1 MSAQMYQVSVT
12 FHDVAACFS
21 AEEWGLLE
29 DWQKEV
35 YRNVMT
41 EIHSAMQAMG
51 FEIINPDVL
60 FRIKKVKEA
69 YTSLGDMDRIITSAA
84 CPTGDP
90 DHLMGIKHERLSH
103 IDMGMK
109 KGNKMNP
116 HPGCSPDIL
125 LRIKQEEQPAFTDP
139 PERSATPSPVEPVV
153 TSVFS
158 LNINEEEEEGELH
171 PADRPESKTTHP
183 QKRLTSRP
191 IKQEEVDYIKVSVGS
206 HGSDRI
212 TTTSRER
219 LTSRPIKQEEVDYI
233 KVSVGSHGSDR
244 ITTTSRDTAEPPAQC
259 CTAST
264 PPPFPG
270 TRTAPF
276 HAARTAHSPTLG
288 PHRLRNYKFT
298 EKELEILVDH
308 VIGNYTRLFGCEA
321 GKTPTLTKNAL
332 WQAMVD
338 EINAQGV
345 ACRTT
350 ETVKKRW
357 ADAKRKMKEKLK
369 EAAEHVAQ
377 TGRQPPQRL
386 RLAPYE
392 RRLKD
397 FFTQKIGKKV
407 QGSSNA
413 RKLPEADKAG
423 PSRTTSQESMEST
436 PPPPQS
442 NDPGEESSEES
453 CEEPVSSSP
462 GHKVQS
468 AVTLELQDIVE
479 KPDLPKVD
487 LKAET
492 LGGDS
497 TDTCH
502 KTHEPH
508 SMVPTQQLL
517 LQTQDRHFSAVNVA
531 LRRQSSTL
539 RRISSHQRESN
550 ILMEEQNSI
559 LSQIAN
565 SLSLLQIQQTNGLA
579 TLGNIIQ
586 KGIDVICPTSNVSTV
601 LSEGSVRT
609 MEHPNIHTGPRKPM
623 GRFTRS
629 SGEQAPI
636 PQKRKII

>member
-244 ITTTSRDTAEPPAQC
+244 ITTTSR
-259 CTAST
+259 
-264 PPPFPG
+264 
-270 TRTAPF
+270 
-276 HAARTAHSPTLG
+276 
-288 PHRLRNYKFT
+288 
-298 EKELEILVDH
+298 
-308 VIGNYTRLFGCEA
+308 
-321 GKTPTLTKNAL
+321 
-332 WQAMVD
+332 
-338 EINAQGV
+338 
-345 ACRTT
+345 
-350 ETVKKRW
+350 
-357 ADAKRKMKEKLK
+357 
-369 EAAEHVAQ
+369 
-377 TGRQPPQRL
+377 
-386 RLAPYE
+386 
-392 RRLKD
+392 
-397 FFTQKIGKKV
+397 
-407 QGSSNA
+407 
-413 RKLPEADKAG
+413 G

>member
-212 TTTSRER
+212 TTTSR
-219 LTSRPIKQEEVDYI
+219 
-233 KVSVGSHGSDR
+233 
-244 ITTTSRDTAEPPAQC
+244 DTAEPPAQFG
-259 CTAST
+259 TASP

-270 TRTAPF
+270 TRTAHTPAYGTF
-276 HAARTAHSPTLG
+276 R
-288 PHRLRNYKFT
+288 RRQVKFT
-298 EKELEILVDH
+298 EKELDVLVDNM
-308 VIGNYTRLFGCEA
+308 IENYAKLYGCEA
-321 GKTPTLTKNAL
+321 NTTPTYVKNVL
-332 WQAMVD
+332 WDRIADAV
-338 EINAQGV
+338 NTQGV
-345 ACRTT
+345 TDRSTPM
-350 ETVKKRW
+350 VRRRW
-357 ADAKRKMKEKLK
+357 SGTKRKIRDKVK
-369 EAAEHVAQ
+369 EAEEHVAQ
-377 TGRQPPQRL
+377 TGRQPPQYL
-386 RLAPYE
+386 RLLPYE
-392 RRLKD
+392 QKLQD
-397 FFTQKIGKKV
+397 FLMAKTVKKV
-407 QGSSNA
+407 QGSSDS
-413 RKLPEADKAG
+413 RDLPEDDEAG

-508 SMVPTQQLL
+508 SMVPNQQLL

-579 TLGNIIQ
+579 TLGNLIQ
-586 KGIDVICPTSNVSTV
+586 KRIDVTCPTSNVSTV
-601 LSEGSVRT
+601 LSEGSVPT

-623 GRFTRS
+623 GSFSRS
-629 SGEQAPI
+629 SGEQNPI